1 MRIVGVRRWVRTH
14 PTGMAAAMVAVVYE
28 VGSHP
33 PHGVW
38 LPAPG
43 LTRGLWWRE
52 VPARG
57 PGRMGLRY
65 PKIASGKRKTRPGFP
80 GRACCF

>member
-1 MRIVGVRRWVRTH
+1 
-14 PTGMAAAMVAVVYE
+14 MVAVVYE

-33 PHGVW
+33 PYGVW

-57 PGRMGLRY
+57 PGRDGCQVSQDCIGQTKNAAGV
-65 PKIASGKRKTRPGFP
+65 PRPRLLFLTV
-80 GRACCF
+80 R